1 MPKITDQIRGVAI
14 ALNLTPYG
22 ISQMIAAE
30 TDPTTPERKR
40 IEKRWQRWTQG
51 EGLGTLKALE
61 VDLKALGYSLKI
73 EKQ

>member
-1 MPKITDQIRGVAI
+1 MPNITDQIRGVPI

-51 EGLGTLKALE
+51 DGLGTLKNLE
-61 VDLKALGYSLKI
+61 ADLNALGYRITI
-73 EKQ
+73 ERE